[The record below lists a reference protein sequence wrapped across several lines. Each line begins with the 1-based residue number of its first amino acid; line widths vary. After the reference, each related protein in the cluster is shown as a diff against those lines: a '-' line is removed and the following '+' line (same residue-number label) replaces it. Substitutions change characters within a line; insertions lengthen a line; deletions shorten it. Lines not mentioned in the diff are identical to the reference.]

1 MNRNV
6 LLVYLRDLRDMEV
19 AKYQINSILRKE
31 SNQYKA
37 EVSKLQSE
45 IASIKPSRLKDEPKL
60 ELWSGPAIFF
70 LFLGVCF
77 SLMAVLLV
85 PVLSDTSQ
93 PEKVK
98 GYIALL
104 SCWGFLCLF
113 FMFLC
118 MIYNL
123 SKSKQRVKAIR
134 EYNRQEQQRLSEV
147 STLVN
152 SKNALIQSK
161 TTAWKQRHSYLMG
174 EYNRVGALLEKSYG
188 LNIVPNQYRNLQSI
202 YYIYDNMSTSQM
214 SFDDTLF
221 HEHMENGIQRI
232 LAKLDT
238 IIAQNEEIIFQSRR
252 IEANTREISENT
264 LKILETAQK
273 TLESQERTEQNT
285 LEAAQNAQVTANY
298 TEVNAFFSAASYLD
312 STRKS

>member
-1 MNRNV
+1 MAKV
-6 LLVYLRDLRDMEV
+6 LL
-19 AKYQINSILRKE
+19 
-31 SNQYKA
+31 
-37 EVSKLQSE
+37 
-45 IASIKPSRLKDEPKL
+45 
-60 ELWSGPAIFF
+60 IFRR
-70 LFLGVCF
+70 
-77 SLMAVLLV
+77 
-85 PVLSDTSQ
+85 
-93 PEKVK
+93 
-98 GYIALL
+98 
-104 SCWGFLCLF
+104 
-113 FMFLC
+113 
-118 MIYNL
+118 L
-123 SKSKQRVKAIR
+123 SKTAVSLASLCTKLCYVAVACLILCAVIR
-134 EYNRQEQQRLSEV
+134 IVLHIKEKHEVREFNAKEQQRLSEV
-147 STLVN
+147 PALVN

-174 EYNRVGALLEKSYG
+174 EYNRVGTLLEKSYG

-264 LKILETAQK
+264 LKMLETAQK

-285 LEAAQNAQVTANY
+285 LEAAQNAQVAANY